1 MSIKQKQIIINR
13 LGESHV
19 KLEGILDALDL
30 DMVIHPETDWR
41 IRDILG
47 HIATWDRVLIRSI
60 KSFLDRAE
68 YIIPGM
74 VGVET
79 DFNDQ
84 KVAEQRDLPTAEIV
98 KEWKKARGDFITA
111 VQGIPHERMN
121 DELNFPWGDERGS
134 LSLMIEYMIDHN
146 GEHQEEIL
154 DALKE

>member
-60 KSFLDRAE
+60 KSSFVSTSS
-68 YIIPGM
+68 I
-74 VGVET
+74 
-79 DFNDQ
+79 
-84 KVAEQRDLPTAEIV
+84 
-98 KEWKKARGDFITA
+98 
-111 VQGIPHERMN
+111 RM
-121 DELNFPWGDERGS
+121 S
-134 LSLMIEYMIDHN
+134 VT
-146 GEHQEEIL
+146 
-154 DALKE
+154 